1 MSENAISL
9 VSNKV
14 PAHVKEASGLGNEN
28 VGAEHLQTPRVKL
41 LQQMNSEVDPN
52 SPAYIEGSKPG
63 DFIDSVTNENYGT
76 ELYVINVHFKED
88 FVLWKKRE
96 AGGGLVGTFST
107 RQEALDY
114 LANDGLK
121 EEDHEIIQTQ
131 SHLLLRKDPETGE
144 LIKTPFLMDFASSKL
159 RVSREWNTQINQL
172 GGDRFSAL
180 WKLSS
185 IQTQNRASQK
195 FYNLTA
201 ENQGWVT
208 EEDYEYAKEGYE
220 KLNLSPTGS

>member
-9 VSNKV
+9 VSKNM
-14 PAHVKEASGLGNEN
+14 PAHVKEATGLGNEN
-28 VGAEHLQTPRVKL
+28 VGTEHLQTPRVKL

-220 KLNLSPTGS
+220 KLNLGPTSS

>member
-1 MSENAISL
+1 M
-9 VSNKV
+9 
-14 PAHVKEASGLGNEN
+14 PAHVKEATGLGNEN
-28 VGAEHLQTPRVKL
+28 VGTEHLQTPRVKL

-220 KLNLSPTGS
+220 KLNLGPTGS

>member
-220 KLNLSPTGS
+220 KLNLGSANS

>member
-9 VSNKV
+9 VSKNM
-14 PAHVKEASGLGNEN
+14 PAHVKEATGLGNEN
-28 VGAEHLQTPRVKL
+28 VGTEHLQTPRVKL

-220 KLNLSPTGS
+220 KLKLGPTSS

>member
-107 RQEALDY
+107 KQEALDY

>member
-9 VSNKV
+9 VSKNM
-14 PAHVKEASGLGNEN
+14 PAHVKEATGLGNEN
-28 VGAEHLQTPRVKL
+28 VGTEHLQTPRVKL

-144 LIKTPFLMDFASSKL
+144 LVKTPFLMDFASSKL

-220 KLNLSPTGS
+220 KLNLGPTGS

>member
-9 VSNKV
+9 VSKNM
-14 PAHVKEASGLGNEN
+14 PAHVKEATGLGNEN
-28 VGAEHLQTPRVKL
+28 VGTEHLQTPRVKL

-220 KLNLSPTGS
+220 KHNLGPTGS

>member
-1 MSENAISL
+1 M
-9 VSNKV
+9 
-14 PAHVKEASGLGNEN
+14 PAHVKEATGLGNEN
-28 VGAEHLQTPRVKL
+28 VGTEHLQTPRVKL

-107 RQEALDY
+107 KQEALDY

-185 IQTQNRASQK
+185 LQTQNRAAQK
-195 FYNLTA
+195 FYNLNA

-220 KLNLSPTGS
+220 KLNLGPTSS

>member
-9 VSNKV
+9 VSKNM
-14 PAHVKEASGLGNEN
+14 PAHVKEATGLGNEN
-28 VGAEHLQTPRVKL
+28 VGTEHLQTPRVKL

-220 KLNLSPTGS
+220 KLNLGPTGS